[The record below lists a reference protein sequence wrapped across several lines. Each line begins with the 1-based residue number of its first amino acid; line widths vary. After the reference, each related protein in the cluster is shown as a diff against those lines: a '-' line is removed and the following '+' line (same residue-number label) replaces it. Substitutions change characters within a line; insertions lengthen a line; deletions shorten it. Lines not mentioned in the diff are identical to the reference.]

1 MSCAFVAARSDTL
14 LSRQSI
20 DRSAGRAGSDGVQ
33 ARSSYVEEFPLAI
46 APETDAPTAH
56 FGDLEIHP
64 DVLRATRELGWV
76 GPTPVQEQT
85 IPILQAG
92 RDLFAQAQTGTGK
105 TAAFAIPILGFVAP
119 GAKRPQALIVVPTRE
134 LCVQVTREF
143 GMLGKYRDS
152 REVSI
157 YGGVSYSPQ
166 DRALRRG
173 VGVVVGT
180 PGRLLDHIE
189 RGTLDL
195 AGIEIVVLDEGDRLL
210 DMGFAPD
217 VRRLLRKLPARRQ
230 TALFSATLPWEV
242 RDLAARFMREPQHIA
257 VDPERQNVE
266 TVEQLYVEVLDR
278 DKVRALEELLGRYEF
293 DQVLVFRHTKRGV
306 DQLVRTLQ
314 RRGHPAE
321 ALHGDLSQR
330 ERERTL
336 ERFRAGEFPIV
347 VATNVAARGL
357 HIEDISHV
365 VNFDLPEDAE
375 TFTHRIGRTG
385 RMGRAGVAVTFVG
398 EWDFEQFDALREKA
412 NVPFRREVLEL
423 YGT

>member
-1 MSCAFVAARSDTL
+1 M
-14 LSRQSI
+14 
-20 DRSAGRAGSDGVQ
+20 
-33 ARSSYVEEFPLAI
+33 
-46 APETDAPTAH
+46 
-56 FGDLEIHP
+56 
-64 DVLRATRELGWV
+64 
-76 GPTPVQEQT
+76 
-85 IPILQAG
+85 
-92 RDLFAQAQTGTGK
+92 
-105 TAAFAIPILGFVAP
+105 
-119 GAKRPQALIVVPTRE
+119 
-134 LCVQVTREF
+134 TREF
-143 GMLGKYRDS
+143 GVLGKYRDS
-152 REVSI
+152 HEVSI
-157 YGGVSYSPQ
+157 YGGVSYTPQ

-173 VGVVVGT
+173 VGIVVGT

-195 AGIEIVVLDEGDRLL
+195 GGIEIVVLDEADRLL

-217 VRRLLRKLPARRQ
+217 VRKLLRKLPARRQ

-242 RDLAARFMREPQHIA
+242 RDLAARFTRDARFIA
-257 VDPERQNVE
+257 IEPERQNVE
-266 TVEQLYVEVLDR
+266 TVEQVFVEVLER
-278 DKVRALEELLGRYEF
+278 DKVKALEELLGRYEF

-306 DQLVRTLQ
+306 DQLVRDLQ
-314 RRGHPAE
+314 RRGHKVE

-336 ERFRAGEFPIV
+336 ERFRAGEIPIV

-357 HIEDISHV
+357 HVEDISHV
-365 VNFDLPEDAE
+365 LNYDLPEDAD

-385 RMGRAGVAVTFVG
+385 RMGRPGVAVTFVG

>member
-1 MSCAFVAARSDTL
+1 MT
-14 LSRQSI
+14 
-20 DRSAGRAGSDGVQ
+20 
-33 ARSSYVEEFPLAI
+33 
-46 APETDAPTAH
+46 
-56 FGDLEIHP
+56 
-64 DVLRATRELGWV
+64 
-76 GPTPVQEQT
+76 PTPVQDRA

-92 RDLFAQAQTGTGK
+92 RDLLAQAQTGTGK

-119 GAKRPQALIVVPTRE
+119 GAKRPQALVIVPTRE

-143 GMLGKYRDS
+143 AALGKYRDS
-152 REVSI
+152 HEIAI
-157 YGGVSYSPQ
+157 YGGVSYTPQ

-173 VGVVVGT
+173 VGIVVGT
-180 PGRLLDHIE
+180 PGRMLDHIE

-195 AGIEIVVLDEGDRLL
+195 GGIEVVILDEADRLL

-217 VRRLLRKLPARRQ
+217 VRKLLRKLPARRQ

-242 RDLAARFMREPQHIA
+242 RDLAARFMRNAESIEI
-257 VDPERQNVE
+257 DPAQQNVD
-266 TVEQLYVEVLDR
+266 TVEQVFVEVLEQ
-278 DKVRALEELLGRYEF
+278 DKVKALEELLHRAEF

-306 DQLVRTLQ
+306 DDLVRALQ
-314 RRGHPAE
+314 RRGHRVE
-321 ALHGDLSQR
+321 ALHGDLSQK

-336 ERFRAGEFPIV
+336 EAFRAGTIPIV

-357 HIEDISHV
+357 HIEDVSHV
-365 VNFDLPEDAE
+365 VNYDLPEDAD

-385 RMGRAGVAVTFVG
+385 RMGKTGVAVTFVG